1 VINRT
6 HAPAWEQVAPSVASP
21 ACRSINTSWDTL
33 PLFAHVRIH
42 NFSAEDKALMAK
54 TLRVLT
60 VQGTLYG
67 NTSSEEQA
75 RIMRTALPSTPV
87 LTYRNVYYAE
97 PEDASRTVVAAHA
110 EWQLKDASGKPL
122 DPAGKLVY
130 DMSVPAV
137 QQFYAGV
144 IANLSDSGWIDGAF
158 GDSGC
163 GRSPNWLPPAQQR
176 EFSEGQWNAAA
187 YAQSALQRSCPSAA
201 FVSNCPYV
209 PRAPDGGSDPWPHG
223 VKGVMIESWCSD
235 FQTGVGGPG
244 AITSFRHHC
253 CLPPSII
260 IFVSRRHRLGDVV
273 PRRDSRAAERS
284 RCLEEWINCSGGA
297 TLLHSLRNV

>member
-1 VINRT
+1 ML
-6 HAPAWEQVAPSVASP
+6 S
-21 ACRSINTSWDTL
+21 D
-33 PLFAHVRIH
+33 
-42 NFSAEDKALMAK
+42 
-54 TLRVLT
+54 
-60 VQGTLYG
+60 GT
-67 NTSSEEQA
+67 
-75 RIMRTALPSTPV
+75 I
-87 LTYRNVYYAE
+87 
-97 PEDASRTVVAAHA
+97 
-110 EWQLKDASGKPL
+110 KDASGKPL